1 MRIRAQSRVTFIVLN
16 AGKALKQLI
25 WPGVVSLTADATTDI
40 LSFLAWGDN
49 GSTVNLPP
57 MVFLTGVNSPAG
69 LATPEP
75 ASLLL
80 FGTILLGLGTVTRR
94 RRATKV

>member
-75 ASLLL
+75 GSIVL
-80 FGTILLGLGTVTRR
+80 FGSVLLGVGAIIR
-94 RRATKV
+94 RRAANKV